1 MKQVAKNRI
10 AQLVYVGAPAT
21 SVALVTSMVTDP
33 VNLTK
38 LTVMGIFAVSL
49 LAVFFVNS
57 YSSRKFDNK
66 MLLVLS
72 SIFLSSSL
80 ISVVMSD
87 SSFSQ
92 SFYGVY
98 GRSTGFLA
106 YCALIIFMIGAAE
119 FNQRIWFRK
128 LIIGFM
134 SVGVLNVLYCA
145 WVLLFG
151 DFIGWSNPYGEIL
164 GFFGNPNFIGAF
176 LGMFVVGTSSLL
188 LKKGLSA
195 RWRLSGFVLIALA
208 SYEIIE
214 SQAVQ
219 GIVVSAGGLSL
230 LLLIFL
236 WSKRVHPVILVSS
249 FIVFSVLAMLS
260 IMGALQKGPFTFIY
274 KRSVSLRGTYWN
286 SGLEMGLQNPLTGV
300 GMDSY
305 GDWYR
310 RARPPIAL
318 IDTPGIS
325 VVTNAAHNV
334 VIDIFAYGGFPLFL
348 SYLGILF
355 LGLKAVLSV
364 LRVRNGYDPIFT
376 FLALVWVCYQI
387 QSLISINQIGLAI
400 WGWVLTGALIG
411 YQKLIWAENQSDS
424 NGESSKNLSTSRN
437 KRASQSDQ
445 ASVSLAT
452 GFGVLAGLIFYLPP
466 LASDVKWFDATKS
479 GNLAKIEASLT
490 PSYFN
495 PSNSQ
500 RYIQAISLLQNNN
513 LNDLALKYA
522 KEAVAFN
529 PDDFSSWRALYL
541 LTTNSEPIKQT
552 ALNNLKRLDPLN
564 PDVTAP

>member
-1 MKQVAKNRI
+1 M
-10 AQLVYVGAPAT
+10 T
-21 SVALVTSMVTDP
+21 SVALVTGMVTDP

-38 LTVMGIFAVSL
+38 LTVMGLFAFPILAVYLVNFFSVRKFESKPL
-49 LAVFFVNS
+49 LA
-57 YSSRKFDNK
+57 
-66 MLLVLS
+66 LS
-72 SIFLSSSL
+72 SIFLVSSL
-80 ISVVMSD
+80 ISVILSD
-87 SSFSQ
+87 SPISQ
-92 SFYGVY
+92 GMYGIY

-106 YCALIIFMIGAAE
+106 YLALVIFMLGATE
-119 FNQRIWFRK
+119 FNQRIWFKK

-164 GFFGNPNFIGAF
+164 GLFGNPNFIGAF
-176 LGMFVVGTSSLL
+176 LGMVVVGTGSLL
-188 LKKGLSA
+188 LQVGLSA
-195 RWRLSGFVLIALA
+195 KWKLSGVFLIALA
-208 SYEIIE
+208 FYEIIE
-214 SQAVQ
+214 SRAVQ
-219 GIVVSAGGLSL
+219 GLVVSAGGLSL

-236 WSKRVHPVILVSS
+236 WSKRIHPIVLVSG
-249 FIVFSVLAMLS
+249 VFLFLVLATLS
-260 IMGALQKGPFTFIY
+260 IMGALQKGPFTFVY

-286 SGLEMGLQNPLTGV
+286 SGLEMGLQNPVTGV
-300 GMDSY
+300 GMDAY

-318 IDTPGIS
+318 VDTPGIS

-334 VIDIFAYGGFPLFL
+334 VVDIFAYGGLPLL
-348 SYLGILF
+348 ISYLGILL
-355 LGLKAVLSV
+355 LGLKAIVGT
-364 LRVRNGYDPIFT
+364 LRTRNEYDPIFA

-400 WGWVLTGALIG
+400 WGWVLTGALIS
-411 YQKLIWAENQSDS
+411 YQKFVSVENKS
-424 NGESSKNLSTSRN
+424 ESLVELTNKHSRTRN
-437 KRASQSDQ
+437 KKASQGIQ
-445 ASVSLAT
+445 GSVSLAT
-452 GFGVLAGLIFYLPP
+452 GLGMLAGLIFYLPP

-479 GNLAKIEASLT
+479 GNLAKVETSLT

-529 PDDFSSWRALYL
+529 PDDFSSWRALYFL
-541 LTTNSEPIKQT
+541 ADNSDPIKQT
-552 ALNNLKRLDPLN
+552 ALVNLKRLDPLN